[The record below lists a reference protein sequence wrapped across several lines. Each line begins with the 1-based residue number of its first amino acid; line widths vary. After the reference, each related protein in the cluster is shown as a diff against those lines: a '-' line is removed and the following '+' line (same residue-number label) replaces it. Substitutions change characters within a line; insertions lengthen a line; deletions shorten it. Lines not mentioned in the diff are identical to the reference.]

1 MASMTDRHRLASERH
16 LGYEQGESFDRRLR
30 EREAAGRAERLS
42 RLVIGADAPG
52 LDLAA
57 GAADGAHGAH
67 GSHGCNT
74 ARDPGDHRP
83 ALGAR
88 DLESEVERLRA
99 FYHAV
104 QNSRAWR
111 LTQRLRGVVGRAW

>member
-16 LGYEQGESFDRRLR
+16 LGYEQGEAFDRRLR

-57 GAADGAHGAH
+57 GTAHDADNAGD
-67 GSHGCNT
+67 
-74 ARDPGDHRP
+74 ARAGDAGGYRP

-88 DLESEVERLRA
+88 NLESEVERLRA

>member
-16 LGYEQGESFDRRLR
+16 LGYEQGEAFDRRLR
-30 EREAAGRAERLS
+30 EREAADRAERLS
-42 RLVIGADAPG
+42 RFVSGADEPG
-52 LDLAA
+52 LDMA
-57 GAADGAHGAH
+57 GGPAGY
-67 GSHGCNT
+67 
-74 ARDPGDHRP
+74 RRP
-83 ALGAR
+83 PLGVH
-88 DLESEVERLRA
+88 DLEGEVERLLA

>member
-16 LGYEQGESFDRRLR
+16 LGYEQGEVFDRRLR

-42 RLVIGADAPG
+42 RLVTGADAPG

-57 GAADGAHGAH
+57 GPVRDADD
-67 GSHGCNT
+67 
-74 ARDPGDHRP
+74 ARDARDEGNAGSYRP
-83 ALGAR
+83 ALGTR
-88 DLESEVERLRA
+88 NLESEVERLRA

>member
-16 LGYEQGESFDRRLR
+16 LGYEQGEAFDRRLR
-30 EREAAGRAERLS
+30 EREAADRAERLS
-42 RLVIGADAPG
+42 RFVSGADEPG
-52 LDLAA
+52 LDMA
-57 GAADGAHGAH
+57 GGPAGY
-67 GSHGCNT
+67 
-74 ARDPGDHRP
+74 HRP
-83 ALGAR
+83 ALGVH
-88 DLESEVERLRA
+88 DLEGEVERLLA

>member
-16 LGYEQGESFDRRLR
+16 LGYEQGEAFDRRLR

-42 RLVIGADAPG
+42 RLVTGVDAPG

-57 GAADGAHGAH
+57 GPVRDADD
-67 GSHGCNT
+67 
-74 ARDPGDHRP
+74 ARDAGNAGSYRP
-83 ALGAR
+83 ALGGR
-88 DLESEVERLRA
+88 ELESEVERLRA

>member
-16 LGYEQGESFDRRLR
+16 LGYEQGEAFDRRLR
-30 EREAAGRAERLS
+30 EREAADRAERLS
-42 RLVIGADAPG
+42 RFVSGADEPG
-52 LDLAA
+52 LDVA
-57 GAADGAHGAH
+57 G
-67 GSHGCNT
+67 
-74 ARDPGDHRP
+74 
-83 ALGAR
+83 GAR
-88 DLESEVERLRA
+88 RPPLGVHDLESEVERLLG

>member
-16 LGYEQGESFDRRLR
+16 LGYEQGEAFDRRLC
-30 EREAAGRAERLS
+30 EREAADRAERLS
-42 RLVIGADAPG
+42 RFVSGADEPG
-52 LDLAA
+52 IDIGDGPGGSA
-57 GAADGAHGAH
+57 GYL
-67 GSHGCNT
+67 
-74 ARDPGDHRP
+74 RRP
-83 ALGAR
+83 ALGVH
-88 DLESEVERLRA
+88 DLEGEVERLLA